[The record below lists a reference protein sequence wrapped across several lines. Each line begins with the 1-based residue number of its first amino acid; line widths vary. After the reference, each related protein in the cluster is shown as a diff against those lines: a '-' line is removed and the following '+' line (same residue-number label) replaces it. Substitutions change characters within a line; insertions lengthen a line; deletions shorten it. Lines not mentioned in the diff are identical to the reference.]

1 MPINFCSEIQTNLQN
16 VVRFL
21 LKRKDVP
28 KLSDQQRVVKDALV
42 PFPLYNC
49 VHVKTDVPAKEFGGK
64 CSAIFSRPRSICNAP
79 LQKLSLSRDNASS
92 RPTNWLDYPGRTDV
106 RYDWSVVTKSNH
118 RPITVSSCIH
128 L

>member
-1 MPINFCSEIQTNLQN
+1 MPINFCSEIQTSLQN
-16 VVRFL
+16 VLLFL

-64 CSAIFSRPRSICNAP
+64 CSDSWTFNFFLVPKAYVTRHYRKSI
-79 LQKLSLSRDNASS
+79 
-92 RPTNWLDYPGRTDV
+92 
-106 RYDWSVVTKSNH
+106 
-118 RPITVSSCIH
+118 
-128 L
+128 

>member
-1 MPINFCSEIQTNLQN
+1 MVKCSEKKSMLENFRANVLIDVVAVVVVVAVVLLFFFSSFLLLLLPPMPINFCSEIQTNLQN
-16 VVRFL
+16 VLRFL

-64 CSAIFSRPRSICNAP
+64 CSD
-79 LQKLSLSRDNASS
+79 L
-92 RPTNWLDYPGRTDV
+92 
-106 RYDWSVVTKSNH
+106 
-118 RPITVSSCIH
+118 
-128 L
+128 